1 MTKSAT
7 PESFLGKEG
16 GDSDVHI
23 FDRTYFQLCAWV
35 VHLVRHQCMDER
47 ICLDVAGN
55 FYNLCSQLG
64 LLWKNAAMPAI
75 WGHRMTNDLKK
86 YYMSLPTN
94 IQELQ
99 EKCYAERLARR
110 KVEAHYER
118 QLKHHIEELKAENI
132 QLKNQLSNNNEE
144 NVMSE
149 DGTSEDATIEEDN
162 SISWEAQKLM
172 EERQRLEEDRKA
184 SIERN
189 YAERTEGLQ
198 KPLRPLDVVEIHE
211 RLRQAESI
219 LHPLLES
226 KQGVWHYALFCQNML
241 SILSR
246 KQSQQ
251 SK

>member
-1 MTKSAT
+1 
-7 PESFLGKEG
+7 
-16 GDSDVHI
+16 
-23 FDRTYFQLCAWV
+23 
-35 VHLVRHQCMDER
+35 
-47 ICLDVAGN
+47 
-55 FYNLCSQLG
+55 
-64 LLWKNAAMPAI
+64 
-75 WGHRMTNDLKK
+75 
-86 YYMSLPTN
+86 
-94 IQELQ
+94 
-99 EKCYAERLARR
+99 
-110 KVEAHYER
+110 
-118 QLKHHIEELKAENI
+118 
-132 QLKNQLSNNNEE
+132 
-144 NVMSE
+144 MSE
-149 DGTSEDATIEEDN
+149 DGTSEDVTIEEDN
-162 SISWEAQKLM
+162 SISWEAQRMM

-198 KPLRPLDVVEIHE
+198 KPPRPLDVVEIHE